1 MKIIW
6 LLKACRP
13 KQWTKNLLC
22 FSAIVIT
29 PNSSNL
35 FPIIFIA
42 TISFIFA
49 SSTIYLINDLIDINI
64 DKLHPQKK
72 FRPIPSG
79 KVKIWE
85 AIFLAIFL
93 FFNSIFLA
101 TFINTKFV
109 FVISAYL
116 LAQIF
121 YCFVGKN
128 LFLIDIY
135 LISIGFVLRALGGV
149 FSLGALPSPWFL
161 ITSGAMALFL
171 AIQKRK
177 SELLRFSEKK
187 SAGRKVLKKYT
198 MNYLEKIELL
208 ALSSGFISYMLWASG
223 PIFNGSQTNYM
234 LITCPI
240 LLLGINRYQFISGK
254 KKGDLVIGE
263 SPTEILF
270 NDLPIKMTLIVLLI
284 SCWIITNFA

>member
-6 LLKACRP
+6 LIKACRP

-35 FPIIFIA
+35 FPIICIA

-64 DKLHPQKK
+64 DKLHPKKK

-85 AIFLAIFL
+85 AIFLAIILFL
-93 FFNSIFLA
+93 NCIYLA
-101 TFINTKFV
+101 AFINIKFV

-177 SELLRFSEKK
+177 SELLRFSEKI

-198 MNYLEKIELL
+198 VNYLEKIELL

-254 KKGDLVIGE
+254 KK
-263 SPTEILF
+263 EI
-270 NDLPIKMTLIVLLI
+270 
-284 SCWIITNFA
+284 